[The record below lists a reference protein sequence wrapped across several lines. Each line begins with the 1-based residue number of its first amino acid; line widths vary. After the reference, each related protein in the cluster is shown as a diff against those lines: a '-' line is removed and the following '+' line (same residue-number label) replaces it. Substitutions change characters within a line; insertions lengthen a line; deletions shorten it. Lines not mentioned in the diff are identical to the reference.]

1 MIDRMP
7 DTIPPPSLDEEH
19 AKLEAMFRARNYS
32 PAQAR
37 KSADNLL
44 AVAASVPKGW
54 RVPE

>member
-1 MIDRMP
+1 MP